1 MCVHEYMNKCIGNY
15 YTNTSY
21 KDISLWNLKQ

>member
-15 YTNTSY
+15 YTNTTY